1 MKMKNNEKL
10 FNEIARVAYH
20 LFEKRGNVHG
30 YNVKDWIEAEKTVMQ
45 KHAKEIEH
53 EAEDISSAKRK
64 KTAVKKKTEVSQA
77 SQKTSGKA
85 VKKAVKKKKATK
97 KAVKKKN

>member
-1 MKMKNNEKL
+1 M
-10 FNEIARVAYH
+10 ARVAYH

-53 EAEDISSAKRK
+53 
-64 KTAVKKKTEVSQA
+64 
-77 SQKTSGKA
+77 
-85 VKKAVKKKKATK
+85 
-97 KAVKKKN
+97 